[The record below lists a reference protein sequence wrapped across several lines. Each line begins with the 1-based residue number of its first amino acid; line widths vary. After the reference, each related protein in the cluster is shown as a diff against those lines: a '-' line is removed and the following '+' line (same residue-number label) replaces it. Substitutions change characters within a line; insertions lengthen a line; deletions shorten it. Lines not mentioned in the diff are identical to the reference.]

1 MARGFESKMVEFQQE
16 EAARRGKAGTPRREL
31 TADEQANEAKR
42 QSLDLARTRA
52 MADLDRARN
61 PAHRKMLEQAIA
73 ALDEQLR
80 QGAKG

>member
-16 EAARRGKAGTPRREL
+16 EASRAKSRSAPLSPDERARKSRRAGLE
-31 TADEQANEAKR
+31 
-42 QSLDLARTRA
+42 LARTRA
-52 MADLDRARN
+52 AADLERATV

-80 QGAKG
+80 SS

>member
-16 EAARRGKAGTPRREL
+16 EAARARTKSTPL
-31 TADEQANEAKR
+31 NADEQARKARR
-42 QSLDLARTRA
+42 QSLELACARA
-52 MADLDRARN
+52 AADLERATV

-80 QGAKG
+80 SS

>member
-16 EAARRGKAGTPRREL
+16 EAQRKRSNAAGLSAEEQAAAGRRASLELARR
-31 TADEQANEAKR
+31 
-42 QSLDLARTRA
+42 RA
-52 MADLDRARN
+52 VADLERATA

-80 QGAKG
+80 QLSGT